1 MVMCYRFVVNPG
13 VFRPTY
19 SSSVLLAPELLCHF
33 CGAAWQDVEAP
44 LIPLDAGPW
53 ASRMR
58 GIVLVN
64 QAAIETTA
72 CVRPG
77 LWAIRQYQ
85 SSNHTAS
92 ARCFDWN
99 WEGGRSEADG
109 GGGGG
114 GRGWRSAGEAC
125 HVTPLPQRRPQGA
138 EPGKRWASGECVMF
152 FSPFLLPL
160 FCPFLLHIHP
170 RSGPKTDD
178 RPRQS

>member
-44 LIPLDAGPW
+44 LIPLDEGPW

-72 CVRPG
+72 CVRLVSG
-77 LWAIRQYQ
+77 LLDSTRAPIILHQPAALTGTGREEGVRQ
-85 SSNHTAS
+85 TE
-92 ARCFDWN
+92 
-99 WEGGRSEADG
+99 EGEEG

-114 GRGWRSAGEAC
+114 LQGKHVMSRRYRSVVHREQNRG
-125 HVTPLPQRRPQGA
+125 
-138 EPGKRWASGECVMF
+138 KD
-152 FSPFLLPL
+152 
-160 FCPFLLHIHP
+160 
-170 RSGPKTDD
+170 GPVVNV
-178 RPRQS
+178 